1 MSIKVKSNDGSC
13 EVLIEEDMTIYE
25 AIKQKKKLLN
35 ALKKLKKNEQI
46 KIDLSNVNEMDT
58 AGLQVLLLIK
68 QTAEK
73 ARQVVLLVAH
83 SPATL
88 DVINRYNLA
97 SYFGDPLIISSTGH
111 K

>member
-1 MSIKVKSNDGSC
+1 MSIKVKSNDGGC

-97 SYFGDPLIISSTGH
+97 SYFGDPLIISSAGH
-111 K
+111 